1 MGCVIL
7 IRMIL
12 WYRKSQEYSKLTEKS
27 TRIGQRVDAE
37 IRNVIKRL
45 EKRKKHIRK
54 TINKNTGKH
63 TKRLGR
69 KEKTNFKTLKP
80 SLLELKIKK
89 KTNQTKTYYAP
100 SRSCRNGDRKKILNL
115 NLRGP
120 GFDPLPRKK
129 PDLSRR

>member
-1 MGCVIL
+1 M
-7 IRMIL
+7 
-12 WYRKSQEYSKLTEKS
+12 
-27 TRIGQRVDAE
+27 DAE

-89 KTNQTKTYYAP
+89 KPTKPKPTMPHPEVVAMGIEKKFKP
-100 SRSCRNGDRKKILNL
+100 QSKRSWVRS
-115 NLRGP
+115 
-120 GFDPLPRKK
+120 FTEKK
-129 PDLSRR
+129 PDLSRRMHC

>member
-1 MGCVIL
+1 M
-7 IRMIL
+7 
-12 WYRKSQEYSKLTEKS
+12 
-27 TRIGQRVDAE
+27 DAE

-89 KTNQTKTYYAP
+89 KPTKPKPTMPHPEVVAM
-100 SRSCRNGDRKKILNL
+100 GIEKKI
-115 NLRGP
+115 
-120 GFDPLPRKK
+120 
-129 PDLSRR
+129 

>member
-1 MGCVIL
+1 M
-7 IRMIL
+7 
-12 WYRKSQEYSKLTEKS
+12 
-27 TRIGQRVDAE
+27 DAE

-89 KTNQTKTYYAP
+89 KPTKPKPTMPHPEVVAM
-100 SRSCRNGDRKKILNL
+100 GIEKKI
-115 NLRGP
+115 
-120 GFDPLPRKK
+120 KT
-129 PDLSRR
+129 SI